1 MSSEHFLLKANR
13 LREVRESLM
22 ISKMELARRAGISN
36 LTVNRIENGADCR
49 METKRKILAALGL
62 SARQKESVFPEQ

>member
-1 MSSEHFLLKANR
+1 
-13 LREVRESLM
+13 M

-49 METKRKILAALGL
+49 METKRKILTALSL
-62 SARQKESVFPEQ
+62 SAHQKERVFPEH